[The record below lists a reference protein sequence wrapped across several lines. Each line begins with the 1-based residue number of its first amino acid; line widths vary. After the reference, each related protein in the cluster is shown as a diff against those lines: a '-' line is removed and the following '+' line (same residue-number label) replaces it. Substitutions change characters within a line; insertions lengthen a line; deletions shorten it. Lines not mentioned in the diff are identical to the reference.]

1 MNALDRTALLAR
13 ARKLP
18 ASDLTAAEL
27 LQLARMVRD
36 CDLIH
41 VDEVPAWVAKV
52 EQQRL
57 HDEMSEACREAGRV
71 A

>member
-1 MNALDRTALLAR
+1 MTPLDRTALLER
-13 ARKLP
+13 ARRLP
-18 ASDLTAAEL
+18 ASDLTAADL

-41 VDEVPAWVAKV
+41 VDEVPAWMGKV

-57 HDEMSEACREAGRV
+57 HDEMADACRGAGRV

>member
-13 ARKLP
+13 ARRLP

-36 CDLIH
+36 YDLIH
-41 VDEVPAWVAKV
+41 VDEVPAWTAKI